1 MEEVKA
7 NKSRKERQQMPIF
20 AHVSSPSATP
30 SSASAYLR
38 WLLPALLLVAALRLW
53 HLPAVALPDYDSVR
67 NWQII
72 QEVAQLDWRHIFHH
86 GSPGFYLLFAP
97 VTWLTTDY
105 RVYLVLN
112 ALVGVAALGLMTQWI
127 ARAARLRGPETALLV
142 LLAGSSVFLTF
153 SGRDFTMSSLS
164 LLALAGLMR
173 AHWRRLQMPTQR
185 NLLRTALWLALGLSI
200 NYKFLLTAPILLVL
214 ELLQA
219 DGLLWRKGNWW
230 RLLLVVALPFVVL
243 GVLAWLIS
251 GVPLYRWPAVY
262 FVIMFPA
269 AANAAGRQG
278 TVQVDFAYYLRYLAD
293 FESPLLLPAL
303 GMALVWFGADLRQRP
318 TTIGAY
324 LLVWAACTLAGMSLL
339 IKAPRGLLFGYIPMY
354 ALPVLLLQKWP
365 RGVALGL
372 PVLALGYNGW
382 QVQRQVLAYAPSS
395 YPQVAAWLK
404 QQQITRVATT
414 VGISLAPAAAE
425 HGIAVTGA
433 NNLGQLTALRQK
445 GYRYLLLDDYYRVA
459 GVQQFDSL
467 RRVPYVAAWPEP
479 LLRSPLIYLEH
490 SEYTGLGYQATL
502 QRQQQAARDTL
513 QLRLIDLGALP
524 LPEPR

>member
-1 MEEVKA
+1 MLA
-7 NKSRKERQQMPIF
+7 
-20 AHVSSPSATP
+20 
-30 SSASAYLR
+30 
-38 WLLPALLLVAALRLW
+38 VAVLRLW
-53 HLPAVALPDYDSVR
+53 GLPSAALPDYDSVR

-86 GSPGFYLLFAP
+86 GSPGFYLFFAP
-97 VTWLTTDY
+97 VTWLSTDY

-112 ALVGVAALGLMTQWI
+112 ALVGVAALGVFMSWI
-127 ARAARLRGPETALLV
+127 AQAARLRGPETALLA

-173 AHWRRLQMPTQR
+173 AHWRRLQVPTRR
-185 NLLRTALWLALGLSI
+185 NLLRSAGWLALGLTI

-219 DGLLWRKGNWW
+219 DGLLWRRGNWW
-230 RLLLVVALPFVVL
+230 RVLLVVALPFVVL
-243 GVLAWLIS
+243 GVLAWVLS
-251 GVPLYRWPAVY
+251 GVPLWRWPAVY

-278 TVQVDFAYYLRYLAD
+278 TVQVDFSYYLRYLTD
-293 FESPLLLPAL
+293 FESPFLLPAL

-318 TTIGAY
+318 TTMGAY

-365 RGVALGL
+365 RSVALVL
-372 PVLALGYNGW
+372 LVLALGYNGW

-404 QQQITRVATT
+404 QRQIARVATS
-414 VGISLAPAAAE
+414 VGIGLAPAAAPQQ
-425 HGIAVTGA
+425 ITVAGA
-433 NNLGQLTALRQK
+433 NNLRQLAALRRQ
-445 GYRYLLLDDYYRVA
+445 GFRYLLLDDYYRVA
-459 GVQQFDSL
+459 GVQPFDTL
-467 RRVPYVAAWPEP
+467 RRAPYVAAWPEP
-479 LLRSPLIYLEH
+479 LLRSPLLYLEH

-513 QLRLIDLGALP
+513 QLRLIDLSRLP
-524 LPEPR
+524 LSEAR